1 MKQTLYDLIGRNKR
15 NTVLFIFAFSIILG
29 LFGYILVNV
38 FRWGTGG
45 YVLFGL
51 FIIFYNIILYYNS
64 DKMALA
70 FSRAQPASIDA
81 YPQLNNIVEEVAIAA
96 GIPKPKVYIID
107 ELMPNAFA
115 TGRNPKN
122 ASIAVTEGL
131 LSMMNREE
139 LQGVIAHEMSH
150 IRNYDILIM
159 TVAAIIGGLIVLFRD
174 IFLRGMWFGGRSRS
188 NDRRGNAGAIFV
200 IVGIALAII
209 APILVLLIRS
219 AISRER
225 EYLADASGAYIL
237 RYPDGLASALAKL
250 GNYQGKMQAA
260 SDATAHLFIANPF
273 GKDRMSVSNMFSTHP
288 PLEKR
293 IERLRQLQI

>member
-15 NTVLFIFAFSIILG
+15 NTVLFIFAFSVILG
-29 LFGYILVNV
+29 IVGYVLVNV

-45 YVLFGL
+45 YVFFGL
-51 FIIFYNIILYYNS
+51 FIVFYNLILYHNS

-70 FSRAQPASIDA
+70 FSHAQPASAND

-96 GIPKPKVYIID
+96 GIPKPKVYIIND
-107 ELMPNAFA
+107 PMPNAFA

-159 TVAAIIGGLIVLFRD
+159 TIAAIIGGLIVLFRD

-188 NDRRGNAGAIFV
+188 NDRRGNAGGIFI

-209 APILVLLIRS
+209 APILVFLIRA

-225 EYLADASGAYIL
+225 EYLADASGAYLL
-237 RYPDGLASALAKL
+237 RYPDGLASALAKI
-250 GNYQGKMQAA
+250 GGYKGKMKAA

-273 GKDRMSVSNMFSTHP
+273 GKDRMSVSNLFSTHP
-288 PLEKR
+288 PIEKR
-293 IERLRQLQI
+293 VARLKQLEI

>member
-15 NTVLFIFAFSIILG
+15 NTVLFIFVFSIILG
-29 LFGYILVNV
+29 LVGYVLVNV

-45 YVLFGL
+45 YVFFAL
-51 FIIFYNIILYYNS
+51 FIIFYNLILYHNS

-70 FSRAQPASIDA
+70 FSRAHPASA
-81 YPQLNNIVEEVAIAA
+81 EEYPQLNNIVEEVAIAA

-107 ELMPNAFA
+107 DPMPNAFA

-159 TVAAIIGGLIVLFRD
+159 TIAAIIGGLIVLFRD
-174 IFLRGMWFGGRSRS
+174 IFLRGLWFGGRSRS
-188 NDRRGNAGAIFV
+188 NDRRGNSGAIFV

-209 APILVLLIRS
+209 APILVFLIRA

-225 EYLADASGAYIL
+225 EYLADASGAYLL
-237 RYPDGLASALAKL
+237 RYPDGLASALAKI
-250 GNYQGKMQAA
+250 GGYKGRMHAV

-273 GKDRMSVSNMFSTHP
+273 GKDRMSASNLFSTHP

-293 IERLRQLQI
+293 IERLRSLEI

>member
-1 MKQTLYDLIGRNKR
+1 MKKTLYDLIGANKWK
-15 NTVLFIFAFSIILG
+15 TALFIFTFSLILG
-29 LFGYILVNV
+29 AVGYILVNV

-51 FIIFYNIILYYNS
+51 FIIFYNLILYYNS
-64 DKMALA
+64 DKVALA
-70 FSRAQPASIDA
+70 FSRAHPAPPDQ
-81 YPQLNNIVEEVAIAA
+81 YPQLHNIVEECSIAA

-107 ELMPNAFA
+107 DSMPNAFA
-115 TGRNPKN
+115 TGRNPKH

-131 LSMMNREE
+131 LVMMNREE
-139 LQGVIAHEMSH
+139 IQGVVAHEISH
-150 IRNYDILIM
+150 VKNYDILLM
-159 TVAAIIGGLIVLFRD
+159 TIAGIIGGLIILFRD
-174 IFLRGMWFGGRSRS
+174 IFLRSMFFSSRGRDR
-188 NDRRGNAGAIFV
+188 DRRGNAGAILV
-200 IVGIALAII
+200 LVGIALAII

-250 GNYQGKMQAA
+250 SNYKGKMKAA

-273 GKDRMSVSNMFSTHP
+273 GKDRASVSNLFSTHP

-293 IERLRQLQI
+293 IERLKQLEI